1 MDTGSIDRRVRV
13 ASTLGDA
20 LWFERMEG
28 SDGLSCSGEYRLA
41 LLSRRGDI
49 VAEELLGKPLSI
61 VVELPSG
68 GRREFNGLAASF
80 SLLPPKGRLHRYQ
93 IVLRPWTWML
103 TRRRDSRIFQGLTTQ
118 QILQAVFA
126 RHSAAD
132 FRFELASSHAPRPYC
147 VQYRETDFH
156 FMSRLLEEDGIHYF
170 FEHAAGRHTLVIADG
185 SVSHRRVAGYEQVS
199 FLEPELMLGM
209 QVEGLQGWSSTAE
222 IQPVRQV
229 LRDYDFEK
237 PRADLQVGAEPI
249 HPARHVHADELES
262 YDHPGGYRERADGE
276 VIARI
281 RAEAMRVQHET
292 FHGEGNA
299 GGLAPGRLFGL
310 QSHPRPD
317 QNRDYLVTAARYCL
331 QESAREAG
339 DPVGQWLALE
349 IEAIAA
355 GQEYRPPRLAAKPLV
370 QGPQTAVVT
379 GPAGDEIH
387 TDRYGRVKVQ
397 FHWDRQGLRDQ
408 HSSCWIRVAHPWAGQ
423 NWGMVA
429 IPRVGQEVVVEFLEG
444 DPDRPLITGSVY
456 NHDQMPPHELPRHM
470 TRSGIRSRSTPG
482 GNGSSSNEIRFEDRR
497 GEEELRLHAERDQ
510 VLHTRRDRVEW
521 IGHESH
527 LIVRQDML
535 AQFDADHHLSVCGDQ
550 NIELGGSHSF
560 HVGQDWQG
568 RIGLRMAA
576 EAGEEIHLKA
586 GSRLV
591 LEAGAQL
598 TLKVGGSFIEIGP
611 GGVTISGSSL
621 SFNDGAGS
629 PGSGSGARPEK
640 PRAPRSAAAVDG
652 QTSQS
657 AVPPCHGSPPSS
669 QAHAIR
675 QARASAS
682 AFVAHCPEE
691 SPA

>member
-1 MDTGSIDRRVRV
+1 MEAWSIDRRVRV
-13 ASTLGDA
+13 ASVLGDA
-20 LWFERMEG
+20 LWFERMDG
-28 SDGLSCSGEYRLA
+28 HDGLSRNGEYRLV

-49 VAEELLGKPLSI
+49 VAEELLGKPVSL
-61 VVELPSG
+61 VVDLPG
-68 GRREFNGLAASF
+68 GGTREFNGLAAAF

-93 IVLRPWTWML
+93 VVLRPWTWLL
-103 TRRRDSRIFQGLTTQ
+103 TRRSDSRIFQGQTTQ

-126 RHSAAD
+126 GHSCAD
-132 FRFELASSHAPRPYC
+132 FRFELSASYAPRPYC

-156 FMSRLLEEDGIHYF
+156 FISRLLEEEGIHFF
-170 FEHAAGRHTLVIADG
+170 FEHAAGRHTLVIGDSG
-185 SVSHRRVAGYEQVS
+185 SSHRQISGYERVA
-199 FLEPELMLGM
+199 FLEPGLE
-209 QVEGLQGWSSTAE
+209 QTSPVEGLQGWACAAE

-237 PRADLQVGAEPI
+237 PRADLQAGAESVR
-249 HPARHVHADELES
+249 PANHEHAAGLES
-262 YDHPGGYRERADGE
+262 YDHPGGYREHAEGE
-276 VIARI
+276 RLARI

-310 QSHPRPD
+310 QAHPRPD
-317 QNRDYLVTAARYCL
+317 QNRDYLVTAAEYCL
-331 QESAREAG
+331 QESGREAG
-339 DPVGQWLALE
+339 DPVGQWLALK

-355 GQEYRPPRLAAKPLV
+355 GQEYRPPRQTAKPVV

-397 FHWDRQGLRDQ
+397 FHWDRQGRRDQ

-456 NHDQMPPHELPRHM
+456 NHDQMPPYELPRHM
-470 TRSGIRSRSTPG
+470 TQSGIRSRSTPG
-482 GNGSSSNEIRFEDRR
+482 GNGANCNEIRFEDRR

-510 VLHTRRDRVEW
+510 LLHTRRDRVEW
-521 IGHESH
+521 VGHESH

-535 AQFDADHHLSVCGDQ
+535 EQFDADHHLSVGGDQ

-568 RIGLRMAA
+568 RVGLRMAA

-611 GGVTISGSSL
+611 GGVTISGPSL
-621 SFNDGAGS
+621 SLNDGGGS
-629 PGSGSGARPEK
+629 AGSGSGARPEK
-640 PRAPRSAAAVDG
+640 PRAPRSAAAAEG
-652 QTSQS
+652 QADRPVSQS
-657 AVPPCHGSPPSS
+657 GQGGTVSR
-669 QAHAIR
+669 QAQALR

-691 SPA
+691 